1 MQFLKIVFLLLF
13 IVFHNNT
20 KAQCL
25 GSQTA
30 SMSPAGPYS
39 AGQVVTVSY
48 TLSSFTQVNSNWI
61 IAFDIDYGSG
71 WSSISPISAPLNPNT
86 NDIRG
91 TGNWIWDAQN
101 TYPSGLNFGPGYRFN
116 NTGWSQ
122 WVWNGFWSQGS
133 PDWGSSSTGPFTLS
147 FQLTVGSSCVPQ
159 DLSVDISVI
168 GDCQTGGWN
177 NGSCCSVVP
186 YSVYS
191 GNSLSATPSVVAGLN
206 QTICNGGIPMPL
218 TATSSSIGTYS
229 WSPPSAFTNSNLQNP
244 SFNSGINTT
253 TVYTVSFT
261 DANACITTDNVTIT
275 VNPIPS
281 VTISALPNP
290 ACVGDNILLTA
301 ATSIPVIQYIFQ
313 SNLGSGWNN
322 LNTPSWGINNP
333 VTFNN
338 ITQSTQFRVKVRE
351 DNGCATSSWSTIT
364 VPIVTFNP
372 LSIWH
377 N

>member
-1 MQFLKIVFLLLF
+1 MRFLKIVFLLLF
-13 IVFHNNT
+13 IVFQNNSQ
-20 KAQCL
+20 AQCV
-25 GSQTA
+25 GSQFA
-30 SMSPAGPYS
+30 SMSPVGPYS
-39 AGQVVTVSY
+39 AGQVVTVTY
-48 TLSSFTQVNSNWI
+48 TLSSFTQLNSNWI
-61 IAFDIDYGSG
+61 IAFDIDYGIG
-71 WSSISPISAPLNPNT
+71 WSSISPVSVPGNP
-86 NDIRG
+86 G
-91 TGNWIWDAQN
+91 GSGGSWIWDVQN
-101 TYPSGLNFGPGYRFN
+101 TYPNGLNFGPGYRFQN
-116 NTGWSQ
+116 NVNSNYGT
-122 WVWNGFWSQGS
+122 
-133 PDWGSSSTGPFTLS
+133 SSDGPFTLS
-147 FQLTVGSSCVPQ
+147 FQLVVGNSCTPQ
-159 DLSVDISVI
+159 DLSINLRVI

-177 NGSCCSVVP
+177 GGSCCPVSS
-186 YSVYS
+186 YSVYN
-191 GNSLSATPSVVAGLN
+191 GNSSPITPSVVAGLN

-261 DANACITTDNVTIT
+261 DANACITSDDVTIT
-275 VNPIPS
+275 VNLIPS
-281 VTISALPNP
+281 VLISALPNP

-301 ATSIPVIQYIFQ
+301 ATSIPVTQYIFQ

-322 LNTPSWGINNP
+322 LNPPSWGINNP